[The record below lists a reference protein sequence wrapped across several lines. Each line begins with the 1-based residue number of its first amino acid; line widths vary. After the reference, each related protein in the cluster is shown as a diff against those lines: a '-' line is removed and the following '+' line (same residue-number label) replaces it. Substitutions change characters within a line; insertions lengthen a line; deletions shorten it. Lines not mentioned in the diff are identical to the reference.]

1 MYRGVAYYPEHWD
14 ESLWQKDFDRMKEL
28 GINTIRIGEF
38 MWSLIEPKE
47 GKFDFSLLDKMV
59 KKISQNDFKIMI
71 GIPTATFPIWI
82 LENYDNIVARD
93 RSGNIRKYGTRRQYC
108 YNSKDYKRLSK
119 IITKKI
125 VKRYKD
131 NENIIA
137 WQVDNELGHE
147 GSDFCTCKNCNK
159 GFSDFLKDK
168 YKTIDN
174 FNKTSGNVFWG
185 QIYNKFEQVDVP
197 FNDLL
202 DMNPTIRLDYM
213 RFMSKSIEKFNKTL
227 VDVVNE
233 YKSKDQLVTT
243 NLPGGLFDKAFDP
256 NDLAKSI
263 DFVSF
268 DNYPVW
274 GGEMTPPDEAR
285 VAMELDMIRG
295 LKNQNFW
302 IVEELIGGQGHDLV
316 GWLPRKNQ
324 AKLWA
329 MQANLRGAENI
340 FFFRFRQYIKGEEQF
355 CQGIFDSDN
364 KKNRKFKEVKDFFED
379 VQNNYSIEK
388 LKNKPKVAIIYDYDS
403 IWSFQ
408 VQKQS
413 PDFEFSKEILKLYR
427 PLFNYGVNCDI
438 IDSKKNFDKYDIIIL
453 PNMQILDDKMISKL
467 DDFSNKDKTIIFSY
481 RSGIRNKNNNLK
493 FENSIIEKYI
503 GSKIIG
509 YEALSPKIDYKI
521 KNNEKSYNISLWRD
535 ILEIKTA
542 KSLYTY
548 EKSFEDY
555 SCVTKNKFNKSDIYY
570 FGSSLPN
577 DLLNEIYKDILS
589 KHNVRTY
596 EKSEGLEIINL
607 KGKNDKKFILNHS
620 NQEIVYNNKAIQ
632 KYQYTN
638 Y

>member
-14 ESLWQKDFDRMKEL
+14 EKLWQKDFDRMKKL

-38 MWSLIEPKE
+38 MWSLIESKE
-47 GKFDFSLLDKMV
+47 GEFDFSLLDKMI
-59 KKISQNDFKIMI
+59 KKISNNGFKIMI

-82 LENYDNIVARD
+82 LNNYDNILAKD

-147 GSDFCTCKNCNK
+147 GSDFCTCKNCSK
-159 GFSDFLKDK
+159 GFNEFLEEK
-168 YKTIDN
+168 YDTIES
-174 FNKTSGNVFWG
+174 FNNVCGNVFWG
-185 QIYNKFEQVDVP
+185 QIYNEFNQVDIP
-197 FNDLL
+197 FNDIL

-213 RFMSKSIEKFNKTL
+213 RFMSKSIENFNKIL
-227 VDVVNE
+227 VEVVNK

-256 NDLAKSI
+256 NDLAKNI

-295 LKNQNFW
+295 LKKKNFW

-329 MQANLRGAENI
+329 MQANLRGAKNI
-340 FFFRFRQYIKGEEQF
+340 FFFRFRQFIKGEEQF

-379 VQNNYSIEK
+379 VQKKYSIK
-388 LKNKPKVAIIYDYDS
+388 NLKNKPKVAMIYDYDS

-413 PDFEFSKEILKLYR
+413 PDFKFSKEILKLYR

-438 IDSKKNFDKYDIIIL
+438 IDSKKSFNEYDIIIL
-453 PNMQILDDKMISKL
+453 PNMQIIDDKMESKL
-467 DDFSNKDKTIIFSY
+467 DDFSKKNKTIIFSY
-481 RSGIRNKNNNLK
+481 RSGIRNKNNNLN

-503 GSKIIG
+503 GAKIIG
-509 YEALSPKIDYKI
+509 YEALSPKINYKI

-535 ILEIKTA
+535 ILKINTA

-548 EKSFEDY
+548 EESFEDY
-555 SCVTKNKFNKSDIYY
+555 SCVIKNGFNKSDIYY
-570 FGSSLPN
+570 FGSSLSN
-577 DLLNEIYKDILS
+577 DLLEYIYKDILS
-589 KHNVRTY
+589 KHDIKTY
-596 EKSEGLEIINL
+596 EKNKGLEIIDL
-607 KGKNDKKFILNHS
+607 KGKKNKKFILNHS
-620 NQEIVYNNKAIQ
+620 NKEIVYNNKIIQ
-632 KYQYTN
+632 KYQYIN
-638 Y
+638 D